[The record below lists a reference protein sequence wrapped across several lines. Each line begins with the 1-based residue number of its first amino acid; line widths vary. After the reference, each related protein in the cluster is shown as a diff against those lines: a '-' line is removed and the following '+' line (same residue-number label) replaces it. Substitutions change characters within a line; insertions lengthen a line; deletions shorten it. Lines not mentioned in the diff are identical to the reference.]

1 MANPNSLEAFDQK
14 VRSYVDTNYS
24 RFGIDWRERGR
35 LGTSGFADYVRSK
48 LAATLGPE
56 GNWDA
61 RQRTLYT
68 NLLRGSDILAKGVNG
83 IDTRDTAFI
92 QALGDSPDDTLNAQR
107 PENAP
112 QEQIDPREA
121 ERGNLTKWI
130 TEFTQSMGRQ
140 VDMNDPVFASLS
152 NMGAARASMGVG
164 QSGIRVGRGGLG
176 EAAIQ
181 QGANNAVLPYLQQ
194 RIQMQQRGLGMLDSR
209 QRGIEQLQQGA
220 QSLEMQR
227 IGMQNGINQQMY
239 GQQADQAGGQG
250 GIWGGVLGGL
260 AGAGLAVAT
269 GGATAAA
276 IPGMIQGGSQLGAG
290 VGMGGVQRPQM
301 QSPRPYGSFGGG
313 GRGGYT

>member
-1 MANPNSLEAFDQK
+1 MAQFNFSSDSPLNNGGPIPLSQVFINSLRSAGASDAEIQDLINDPEAQK
-14 VRSYVDTNYS
+14 EFSIQVARDP
-24 RFGIDWRERGR
+24 FG
-35 LGTSGFADYVRSK
+35 S
-48 LAATLGPE
+48 
-56 GNWDA
+56 
-61 RQRTLYT
+61 
-68 NLLRGSDILAKGVNG
+68 
-83 IDTRDTAFI
+83 I
-92 QALGDSPDDTLNAQR
+92 QAGRQLFDGYRAKAKEKAAMSQ
-107 PENAP
+107 P
-112 QEQIDPREA
+112 QPVDPREA

-130 TEFTQSMGRQ
+130 TEFTQSMGRP

-152 NMGAARASMGVG
+152 NMGSARASMGVG

-181 QGANNAVLPYLQQ
+181 QGANNAVTPYLQQ
-194 RIQMQQRGLGMLDSR
+194 RQQMYRQGLGMLDGR

-220 QSLEMQR
+220 YGLNLRQQQ
-227 IGMQNGINQQMY
+227 MQNGINQQMY

-290 VGMGGVQRPQM
+290 IGMGGVQRPQL
-301 QSPRPYGSFGGG
+301 STPRPYGSFGGRSSG
-313 GRGGYT
+313 GGY